1 MAYPWW
7 FVVFCVLAGALFSG
21 IVYYKN
27 NRYELSRRVKITC
40 AVLRFLGVSL
50 LAFLL
55 LAPVVKNRSRQV
67 EKPLV
72 IVGLDNSLSN
82 VLIADSAYYRNE
94 FPQQAADFIG
104 KLSEKYDV
112 CTYTLGAALHTFNNE
127 LTFDEPET
135 NLSAFFEEV
144 KSVYAHR
151 NLSAV
156 VLASDGIYN
165 KGSNPLYA
173 AEQLSCPVYTVA
185 MGDSNLTC
193 DLFIDKI
200 NYNKTSFLG
209 NDYPVEILIA
219 AHKLKGKQ
227 SKLTVC
233 RAGEV
238 LTEKVLHINTDK
250 YFDRVQLF
258 VHADKVG
265 VQHLQVELEA
275 IEGEVTPT
283 NNKRSVFVEVVDKRQ
298 KVLIAYAAPHPDVS
312 AIRQALEASQTYQ
325 VEVAEAAA
333 AMDKNIAEYGVVVLF
348 GLPSLTA
355 RAGNLLTQLQTKHIP
370 VFYIL
375 GDNIDYTAFNA
386 LNVGLTCHTA
396 GENRSHNEVL
406 PAMQADF
413 SFFNLSED
421 TKHRVA
427 DFPPLISPFG
437 NYAITGTASALFMQQ
452 IGNVSTNYPLWL
464 FAQNNTGRAAVL
476 TASGIYKWRLADFR
490 ASGNHEA
497 FDELVSKTVQYLG
510 VEDDKSYFR
519 VHAKKMYDGSEPL
532 IINAEVYNASYEP
545 VNTSDVYFTLYEEDS
560 HLQHDYIFS
569 KSNKAYYL
577 NLGNLPTG
585 TYRWEAHTKEGGQT
599 HKASGM
605 FYIQQQV
612 LDAANLTADHTLL
625 RNMASRSHAQAY
637 TARGLSELAD
647 QLLNHQPDAKPVV
660 YYSTRYT
667 SLLDV
672 IWLLLFIVALFAAEW
687 VLRKRNGI

>member
-112 CTYTLGAALHTFNNE
+112 CTYTLGSALHTFNNE

-298 KVLIAYAAPHPDVS
+298 KILIAYAAPHPDVS

-406 PAMQADF
+406 PALQADF

-476 TASGIYKWRLADFR
+476 TASG
-490 ASGNHEA
+490 
-497 FDELVSKTVQYLG
+497 
-510 VEDDKSYFR
+510 
-519 VHAKKMYDGSEPL
+519 
-532 IINAEVYNASYEP
+532 
-545 VNTSDVYFTLYEEDS
+545 
-560 HLQHDYIFS
+560 
-569 KSNKAYYL
+569 
-577 NLGNLPTG
+577 
-585 TYRWEAHTKEGGQT
+585 
-599 HKASGM
+599 
-605 FYIQQQV
+605 
-612 LDAANLTADHTLL
+612 
-625 RNMASRSHAQAY
+625 
-637 TARGLSELAD
+637 
-647 QLLNHQPDAKPVV
+647 
-660 YYSTRYT
+660 
-667 SLLDV
+667 
-672 IWLLLFIVALFAAEW
+672 
-687 VLRKRNGI
+687 